1 MALEAR
7 ANQGAEGASEA
18 TSCASWAPVADA
30 TSDGARE
37 GESGLPAWIRPRV
50 RRLDPL
56 TYVRSADF
64 FDAVR
69 DAAEERAGILRA
81 IGAMESREG
90 VRAQGYEATGRSGH
104 ASDRM
109 AATDARMDY
118 EADRGP
124 VLEEDE
130 AMLRLAESLI
140 WGGDGGDMRGGVLSL
155 MGYEVAYAMENYY
168 VHALPWAEVARRLG
182 YSADY
187 TEKPKA
193 LCRQGLDC
201 IDFLGWASVIPGGGK
216 AT

>member
-1 MALEAR
+1 MASEAR
-7 ANQGAEGASEA
+7 AKLGSEVASEA
-18 TSCASWAPVADA
+18 TSCAEWAPVADVGA
-30 TSDGARE
+30 SGAR
-37 GESGLPAWIRPRV
+37 GDESGLPPWLRPRV
-50 RRLDPL
+50 RRLDPHS
-56 TYVRSADF
+56 YVRAGDL

-69 DAAEERAGILRA
+69 DAAEERASILRA
-81 IGAMESREG
+81 IGSMEAREG

-140 WGGDGGDMRGGVLSL
+140 WGGDGGDMGGGVLSL
-155 MGYEVAYAMENYY
+155 MGYEVAAAMEEYY

-201 IDFLGWASVIPGGGK
+201 IDFLGWGNVVPGEGE

>member
-1 MALEAR
+1 MSCEHSDAR
-7 ANQGAEGASEA
+7 GTG
-18 TSCASWAPVADA
+18 
-30 TSDGARE
+30 R
-37 GESGLPAWIRPRV
+37 GLPTWARPRV
-50 RRLDPL
+50 RRLDPRS
-56 TYVRSADF
+56 YVRAQDF

-69 DAAEERAGILRA
+69 DAAGERARILRA
-81 IGAMESREG
+81 IGSMESREG
-90 VRAQGYEATGRSGH
+90 VRAQGYEATGRSGQS
-104 ASDRM
+104 SDRM

-118 EADRGP
+118 EADRAP

-140 WGGDGGDMRGGVLSL
+140 WGGDGGDMRGGVLNL
-155 MGYEVAYAMENYY
+155 MGYEVAAAMEEYY
-168 VHALPWAEVARRLG
+168 VHALPWAEVSRRLG

-201 IDFLGWASVIPGGGK
+201 IDFLGWGGVIPGEGR